1 MELKFNKNMIAV
13 EDKGTSIMMEFPL
26 LAYSGFISIL
36 SFFSGGKTNDWEGG
50 KRGGGDDLEPLEEM
64 KTIWSRDDIC
74 HRHHKQCLCKEN
86 PGVKFSWLKAKKNPS
101 LTAQGLCT

>member
-1 MELKFNKNMIAV
+1 MIFNKNMIAV
-13 EDKGTSIMMEFPL
+13 QDKGTSIMMEFPL
-26 LAYSGFISIL
+26 LSYSGFISIL

-74 HRHHKQCLCKEN
+74 HRHHKSRCEIFLAE
-86 PGVKFSWLKAKKNPS
+86 GETNPS

>member
-26 LAYSGFISIL
+26 LSYSGFISIL
-36 SFFSGGKTNDWEGG
+36 SFFSRGKTNDCG
-50 KRGGGDDLEPLEEM
+50 KRGGGDDLEPLLEEM

-74 HRHHKQCLCKEN
+74 HRHHKSRCEIFLAE
-86 PGVKFSWLKAKKNPS
+86 GEKNPS